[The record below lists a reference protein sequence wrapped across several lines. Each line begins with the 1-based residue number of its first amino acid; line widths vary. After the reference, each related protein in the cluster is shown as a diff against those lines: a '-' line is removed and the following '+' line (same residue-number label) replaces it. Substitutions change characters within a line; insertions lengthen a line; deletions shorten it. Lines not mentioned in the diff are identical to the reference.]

1 MDDIQEDT
9 LSRGVSAT
17 QVKNAAYHLHYFL
30 AWVLFACFYNIIIYH
45 IYFKSYSSI
54 YNTWFCCFALLML
67 VFMLMTRQFARNKNL
82 STFNLDTWSQ
92 LVCMSVGAG
101 LAIGVYIINQ
111 SMGIENKL
119 ISEVHLIV
127 FTGLLLSISYLVAV
141 VYLAQR
147 LRYFLLIFVPSAL
160 PVVFSKVLFFNQI
173 SDVYNFIFNVWF
185 SVILISA
192 ILTHKIHKR
201 LNLLNNHNKFY
212 LKQSRA
218 HLEESALLQKQLKSE
233 ITKSHS
239 IEDELQLNNQLLEQK
254 VKERT
259 YDINKIKDRLENHQA
274 NLDFAHETAGIHSW
288 LWNIE
293 KRTVELS
300 GKKSH
305 VKVIQYDSQKD
316 QIDLM
321 IHPEDQ
327 AHYNQMMRLHLRG
340 QTERFEATYRVQKD
354 QHWNWIKDIGKV
366 IARDPITRKPLR
378 MVGIHRDIE
387 QEKSDQEKL
396 KLAANVF
403 NQVAQGVFVLD
414 NNLCFL
420 EVNPFFCSLIDIP
433 AEHVVGKHIFDI
445 TVNTVFEVSE
455 KHSSI
460 TQKILQSGN
469 YDAEVQEEFVSGKS
483 LILWLHI
490 NAVRDD
496 KNRVMNYV
504 GVVSDLTD
512 RRNHEQRLA
521 YLENYDLLT
530 DLPNRVYFNLQMHQY
545 MISKSKSLSHFA
557 IIRLNVDRFRNF
569 NEYLNNQCGD
579 ELLKQISKR
588 LKSTCSDALLISY
601 LNNDD
606 FALIYNLNHPRASI
620 QQKVDE
626 IMHIFH
632 QPFIILDQEHA
643 ISASLGIAI
652 YPEHGR
658 QIGSLN
664 SHAEHALVEAKK
676 LGGNTVYFYNNKAD
690 SLFENDIQLEHD
702 LRHAVKNNQLE
713 VYYQPK
719 VDSENMTIY
728 GFEAL
733 IRWLHPQHG
742 LIIPD
747 LFLPIAEETSLI
759 SEIGQFVIFETCK
772 QIRAWKDLGFD
783 DIRVS
788 VNVVAQ
794 QIHRGQLIENIDA
807 ALSIYN
813 LKANTLD
820 LELTESSLLDK
831 SEHVIELL
839 NNLKKRG
846 ITISLDD
853 FGTGYSSLAYLAD
866 YPIDNLKIDKAFIS
880 KIGQTKDNAIVNAI
894 VAMGKTMGMCIV
906 AEGVENIEQIEYL
919 QQLGCDYFQGYYFSK
934 PLNSKDCTEFLSQN
948 RIIAHLS

>member
-1 MDDIQEDT
+1 MHIQD
-9 LSRGVSAT
+9 
-17 QVKNAAYHLHYFL
+17 
-30 AWVLFACFYNIIIYH
+30 
-45 IYFKSYSSI
+45 
-54 YNTWFCCFALLML
+54 
-67 VFMLMTRQFARNKNL
+67 
-82 STFNLDTWSQ
+82 
-92 LVCMSVGAG
+92 
-101 LAIGVYIINQ
+101 
-111 SMGIENKL
+111 
-119 ISEVHLIV
+119 
-127 FTGLLLSISYLVAV
+127 
-141 VYLAQR
+141 
-147 LRYFLLIFVPSAL
+147 
-160 PVVFSKVLFFNQI
+160 FSKNI
-173 SDVYNFIFNVWF
+173 
-185 SVILISA
+185 
-192 ILTHKIHKR
+192 
-201 LNLLNNHNKFY
+201 NNAHQRQY
-212 LKQSRA
+212 IRQLK
-218 HLEESALLQKQLKSE
+218 KQLKSE
-233 ITKSHS
+233 ITKSRS
-239 IEDELQLNNQLLEQK
+239 IENELQLNNQLLEQK

-300 GKKSH
+300 GIKSH
-305 VKVIQYDSQKD
+305 IKVIQYDSQKD
-316 QIDLM
+316 QVDLQ

-340 QTERFEATYRVQKD
+340 HTERFEATYRVLKD
-354 QHWNWIKDIGKV
+354 NRWNWIKDIGKV
-366 IARDPITRKPLR
+366 IARDPHTRKPLR

-403 NQVAQGVFVLD
+403 SQVAQGVFVLD
-414 NNLCFL
+414 NNLCFV
-420 EVNPFFCSLIDIP
+420 EVNPFFSALVDIP
-433 AEHVVGKHIFDI
+433 IENIVGKHLFDI
-445 TVNTVFEVSE
+445 TLNSAFEVTE

-460 TQKILQSGN
+460 TQKILQTGA
-469 YDAEVQEEFVSGKS
+469 YDAEVHEEFISGKS

-496 KNRVMNYV
+496 KNRTINYV
-504 GVVSDLTD
+504 GVISDLTD

-545 MISKSKSLSHFA
+545 MVSKTKSLSHFA

-569 NEYLNNQCGD
+569 NEFLNNQCGD

-588 LKSTCSDALLISY
+588 LKNTCSDALLISY

-606 FALIYNLNHPRASI
+606 FALIYNLNHPRAPI

-626 IMHIFH
+626 IMNIFNK
-632 QPFIILDQEHA
+632 PFLICEQDHS
-643 ISASLGIAI
+643 ISASMGVAI

-664 SHAEHALVEAKK
+664 SHAEHALAEAKK
-676 LGGNTVYFYNNKAD
+676 LGGNTVYFYNNKTD

-702 LRHAVKNNQLE
+702 LRLAIKNNELE

-733 IRWLHPQHG
+733 IRWFHPQYG
-742 LIIPD
+742 LITPD

-772 QIRAWKDLGFD
+772 QIRVWKDLGFD
-783 DIRVS
+783 HIRIS

-813 LKANTLD
+813 LNAHVLD

-839 NNLKKRG
+839 NHLKQRG
-846 ITISLDD
+846 ISISLDD

-866 YPIDNLKIDKAFIS
+866 YPIDTLKIDKAFIS

-894 VAMGKTMGMCIV
+894 IAMGKAMGMNIV
-906 AEGVENIEQIEYL
+906 AEGVENIEQIQYL
-919 QQLGCDYFQGYYFSK
+919 QQQGCDYFQGYYFSK

-948 RIIAHLS
+948 RVIAQLS

>member
-1 MDDIQEDT
+1 MDGIQEDL

-17 QVKNAAYHLHYFL
+17 QVKNAAYHLHHFL
-30 AWVLFACFYNIIIYH
+30 AWVLFSSFYNIIIYY
-45 IYFKSYSSI
+45 IYFKTTSNI
-54 YNTWFCCFALLML
+54 YNTWFFCFSAVMISFILI
-67 VFMLMTRQFARNKNL
+67 TRQLFRNKKL

-92 LVCMSVGAG
+92 FVCMSIGAG
-101 LAIGVYIINQ
+101 LAIGIYIINQ
-111 SMGIENKL
+111 SMGIENKA

-127 FTGLLLSISYLVAV
+127 FTGLLLSISYIVGI

-147 LRYFLLIFVPSAL
+147 LRYFLLMFVPSAL
-160 PVVFSKVLFFNQI
+160 PVIFSKTLFFNQI

-185 SVILISA
+185 AVILICA

-201 LNLLNNHNKFY
+201 LNILNNHHQFY
-212 LKQSRA
+212 LKQSRN
-218 HLEESALLQKQLKSE
+218 HLAESAQLQQQLKNE
-233 ITKSHS
+233 IIKSRS
-239 IEDELQLNNQLLEQK
+239 IENELQLNNQLLEQK

-300 GKKSH
+300 GNKSH
-305 VKVIQYDSQKD
+305 VKVIQYNSKNEPLN
-316 QIDLM
+316 LM

-327 AHYNQMMRLHLRG
+327 PHYTQMMRKHLRG
-340 QTERFEATYRVQKD
+340 QTDRFEATYRVQKD
-354 QHWNWIKDIGKV
+354 DRWNWIKDIGKV
-366 IARDPITRKPLR
+366 IARDPNTHKPLR

-420 EVNPFFCSLIDIP
+420 EVNPFFSSLVDIEP
-433 AEHVVGKHIFDI
+433 EYIVGKHLFDI
-445 TVNTVFEVSE
+445 TINSVFEVSE
-455 KHSSI
+455 KHSNI
-460 TQKILQSGN
+460 TQKILRTGS
-469 YDAEVQEEFVSGKS
+469 YDAEVQEEFISGKT

-490 NAVRDD
+490 NALRDD
-496 KNRVMNYV
+496 KNRVINYV
-504 GVVSDLTD
+504 GVISDLTD
-512 RRNHEQRLA
+512 RRKHEQRLA

-530 DLPNRVYFNLQMHQY
+530 DLPNRVYFNLQMHRY
-545 MISKSKSLSHFA
+545 MMNKSKSLTHFA
-557 IIRLNVDRFRNF
+557 IIRLNIDRFRHF
-569 NEYLNNQCGD
+569 NEFLNSQCGD
-579 ELLKQISKR
+579 ELLKQVSKR
-588 LKSTCSDALLISY
+588 LKNICSDALLISY

-606 FALIYNLNHPRASI
+606 FALIYNLNHPRHSI

-626 IMHIFH
+626 IFHIFKK
-632 QPFIILDQEHA
+632 PFLIFDQEQA
-643 ISASLGIAI
+643 ITASLGVSI

-664 SHAEHALVEAKK
+664 NHAEHALEEAKK
-676 LGGNTVYFYNNKAD
+676 LGGNTVYYYDNKSE
-690 SLFENDIQLEHD
+690 SLFDNDVQLEHD
-702 LRHAVKNNQLE
+702 LRLAISNNELE
-713 VYYQPK
+713 VYYQAK
-719 VDSENMTIY
+719 IDSETMSID

-733 IRWLHPQHG
+733 VRWFHPQHG
-742 LIIPD
+742 LITPD

-759 SEIGQFVIFETCK
+759 SDIGKFVIFKACK
-772 QIRAWKDLGFD
+772 QLRIWKDLGFD
-783 DIRVS
+783 DIRMS

-794 QIHRGQLIENIDA
+794 QIHRGQLLDNIDA
-807 ALSIYN
+807 ALDLYQLN
-813 LKANTLD
+813 AHTLD

-839 NNLKKRG
+839 NDLKQKG
-846 ITISLDD
+846 MSISLDD

-866 YPIDNLKIDKAFIS
+866 YPIDTLKIDKAFIS

-894 VAMGKTMGMCIV
+894 IAMGKAMGMSIV
-906 AEGVENIEQIEYL
+906 AEGVENIEQITYL
-919 QQLGCDYFQGYYFSK
+919 KRQGCDYLQGYYFSK
-934 PLNSKDCTEFLSQN
+934 PLNSKDCTEFLRKN
-948 RIIAHLS
+948 RVIADLS